1 MFGIH
6 PNYKTSHLQPCR
18 RFWFDLLQLLT
29 YLSTSGMMWVMS
41 RDGGLLQSKSFT
53 SISILKCENLFLVA
67 EMMVQAL

>member
-6 PNYKTSHLQPCR
+6 PNYKTSRLQPRR

-53 SISILKCENLFLVA
+53 SISILKCENLFLGA